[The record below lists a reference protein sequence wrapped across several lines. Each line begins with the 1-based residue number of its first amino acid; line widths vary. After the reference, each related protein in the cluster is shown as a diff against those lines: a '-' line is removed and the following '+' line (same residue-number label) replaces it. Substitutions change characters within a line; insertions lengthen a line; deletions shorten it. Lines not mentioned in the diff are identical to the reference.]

1 MARNWALFYHLI
13 KKNNH
18 LRSVLSI
25 QQLQKSY
32 GKRKA
37 LDSLS
42 LEITEGAIFGLLGP
56 NGSGKTTTLGI
67 ILQVVNKTGGEF
79 YWFGQPPSHHQRK
92 KIGAIIES
100 PTFYPY
106 LSARQNLRV
115 VAKIKEVSPHRIE
128 KVLTLV
134 NLLERGDDAFKT
146 YSLGMKQRLS
156 IASALLADPEV
167 LILDEPT
174 NGLDPQGIAEV
185 RDLIVQIA
193 AMGKTII
200 LTSHL
205 LDEVQKVCT
214 DFAVLSQGKLIYT
227 GSVQEALAGNETIE
241 LKAENL
247 DHLCEVVRRYPT
259 IKAIDKQSTH
269 VLATLQE
276 SDKLVNL
283 HQFLIGEGIVLT
295 HLMTK
300 KQNLEQYFLD
310 ILATH
315 A

>member
-1 MARNWALFYHLI
+1 
-13 KKNNH
+13 

-25 QQLQKSY
+25 QQLHKNY

-42 LEITEGAIFGLLGP
+42 LEIKEGSIFGLLGP

-67 ILQVVNKTGGEF
+67 ILQVVNPTSGEF
-79 YWFGQPPSHHQRK
+79 HWFGQPPSHQQRK
-92 KIGAIIES
+92 KIGAILES

-115 VAKIKEVSPHRIE
+115 VAKIKEVNPHQIDE
-128 KVLTLV
+128 VLKLV
-134 NLLERGDDAFKT
+134 NLYDRGDDAFKT

-185 RDLIVQIA
+185 RSLIVQIA
-193 AMGKTII
+193 GMGKTII

-214 DFAVLSQGKLIYT
+214 DFAVLRQGKLIYS

-241 LKAENL
+241 LRADNL
-247 DHLCEVVRRYPT
+247 TQLCEVVKRYPAAKT
-259 IKAIDKQSTH
+259 VEQQAAGGTSPGVI
-269 VLATLQE
+269 VTLQ
-276 SDKLVNL
+276 DGAQVKAL

-300 KQNLEQYFLD
+300 KQNLEQYFLE

-315 A
+315 V